1 MGWGPLWPGRP
12 APVSRTPGEPPVPNA
27 APALAGSSGR
37 SVSSAV
43 RKGSLLAALL
53 LMLLFGWLAALGG
66 FLWKSRNDALDNA
79 RQTAEI
85 HARNFE
91 EHLTQTLQIVDFSA
105 HGLNAPSP
113 VEPLTPRL
121 LDLLRP
127 SPSLRSLSVLDEQGR
142 VVAST
147 DAANLGMWVD
157 LASYFPSAAI
167 EADVLRIG
175 MPQVGRDLHSAE
187 RLVAPQGIAPDAP
200 SFVPALKRLSG
211 DPQRRWL
218 LASLN
223 PDYFLN
229 HATHLLPDHQ
239 GHVQWLRYDDVLL
252 MSSSLSEHSGTHE
265 AAGGV
270 ASLLKTREQGT
281 LQQTLPDGQAVLTSY
296 RASSRYP
303 VVLAVHLHEQ
313 AVLAPWARQARQVL
327 SVALPALLA
336 LLGAGGALVWRQRR
350 LDHKT
355 AELAEQRRLAASV
368 FESSLDAIIVTDAQA
383 QVLSVNSSF
392 ERVTGYGAAE
402 IIGHTPR
409 LMASGL
415 HDAAFYAALWH
426 EVLTMGRWQ
435 GEIINRHKSG
445 HLYTAL
451 LRIHAVLDDAGRLC
465 HYAGLITDISE
476 HKAAQERLQLAA
488 SVFTHANEAIMIT
501 TPEADLVEV
510 NEAFER
516 ITGYR
521 RDEVLGR
528 NARLLNSGHQGP
540 AFYTRLW
547 ESLQQEGRWTGEI
560 WNRRKSGEVFAEML
574 TINAVRGPEGQVLRY
589 VALFSDISSQ
599 KQHEMRLEH
608 IAHYDALTGLPN
620 RVLLSE
626 RLNAALPEAQ
636 LQGLPLALVFLDL
649 DGFKSVNDRYGHDKG
664 DKLLQTLAER
674 LQGALREGDTLARL
688 GGDEFVAVLGGL
700 NRKEDA
706 LPVLERLRASAAQAI
721 RLDGVDLEVSASLGV
736 TFYPQSGEVDADQLL
751 RQADQAMY
759 QAKLA
764 GRNRYQIFDA
774 EHDSLMQDQHKALAA
789 IQEGLQ
795 SGAFELFYQPK
806 VNLRTGAL
814 GGMEALLRW
823 RHPQQ
828 GLLLPGAFL
837 QPLQGNPLLASV
849 GEWVLDK
856 ALAQRELWRAQGLDI
871 PISVNIDATH
881 LQQPDFMAR
890 LRTTLARHSPLQAG
904 DLELEILET
913 SALDDTATVSRLMR
927 ECRHIGIGFALDD
940 FGTGYASLTYLRR
953 LPASLIKIDQS
964 FVRNMLEDPEDLAIL
979 KGVLDLATAFRRKV
993 VAEGVESLDHGLA
1006 LLELGCEW
1014 GQGFAIAPPMPAEQV
1029 AGWLATWRPDACWT
1043 AARLELDEALE
1054 A

>member
-1 MGWGPLWPGRP
+1 MTPMLRAQPDP
-12 APVSRTPGEPPVPNA
+12 TAPVATT
-27 APALAGSSGR
+27 
-37 SVSSAV
+37 AV

-53 LMLLFGWLAALGG
+53 LVLLIGCVAALGG
-66 FLWKSRNDALDNA
+66 FLWKSRDDALDNA

-91 EHLTQTLQIVDFSA
+91 EHLTHTLQIVDFSA
-105 HGLNAPSP
+105 HGLNSPRP
-113 VEPLTPRL
+113 VEAITPRL

-142 VVAST
+142 VIAST
-147 DAANLGMWVD
+147 DAGNLGILVD
-157 LASYFPSAAI
+157 LASYFPTAGL
-167 EADVLRIG
+167 EAEVLRIG
-175 MPQVGRDLHSAE
+175 MPQIGRDLHSAG

-200 SFVPALKRLSG
+200 TFVPVLKRLPG
-211 DPQRRWL
+211 DPHKRWL

-229 HATHLLPDHQ
+229 HAAHLLPDPL

-252 MSSSLSEHSGTHE
+252 MSSSLGDRAGTHE
-265 AAGGV
+265 AAGLV
-270 ASLLKTREQGT
+270 TSLLNTHEQGS
-281 LQQTLPDGQAVLTSY
+281 LQQTLTDGQVVLTSY

-303 VVLAVHLHEQ
+303 VVLAVHLRQ
-313 AVLAPWARQARQVL
+313 SAVLAAWARQARQVL

-368 FESSLDAIIVTDAQA
+368 FESSLDAIIITDAQA
-383 QVLSVNSSF
+383 RVLSANPAF
-392 ERVTGYGAAE
+392 ERVTGYSAAE
-402 IIGHTPR
+402 IVGQTPR

-426 EVLTMGRWQ
+426 GVITEGRWQ
-435 GEIINRHKSG
+435 GEIINRHRSG
-445 HLYTAL
+445 RLYTAL
-451 LRIHAVLDDAGRLC
+451 LRIHAVLDDAGQLC

-476 HKAAQERLQLAA
+476 RKAAEERLQLAA

-501 TPEADLVEV
+501 TPEAELVEV

-516 ITGYR
+516 ITGYQR
-521 RDEVLGR
+521 AEVLGR

-547 ESLQQEGRWTGEI
+547 ESLLQEGRWTGEI
-560 WNRRKSGEVFAEML
+560 WNRRKSGEVFVEML
-574 TINAVRGPEGQVLRY
+574 TINAVRGPDGQVLRY
-589 VALFSDISSQ
+589 VALFSDISTQ

-626 RLNAALPEAQ
+626 RLNAALPEARR
-636 LQGLPLALVFLDL
+636 QGQPLALVFLDL
-649 DGFKSVNDRYGHDKG
+649 DGFKAVNDSYGHDKG

-674 LQGALREGDTLARL
+674 LQGALRNGDTLARL
-688 GGDEFVAVLGGL
+688 GGDEFVAVLVGL
-700 NRKEDA
+700 PREDDA
-706 LPVLERLRASAAQAI
+706 LPVLERLRASASAPVRI
-721 RLDGVDLEVSASLGV
+721 EGTDLEVSASLGV
-736 TFYPQSGEVDADQLL
+736 TFYPQVGEVDADQLL

-789 IQEGLQ
+789 IHQGLQ
-795 SGAFELFYQPK
+795 SDAFELFYQPK
-806 VNLRTGAL
+806 VHLRTGAL

-823 RHPQQ
+823 RHPEQ

-856 ALAQRELWRAQGLDI
+856 ALGQRERWKAQGLDI

-881 LQQPDFMAR
+881 LQQADFMAR
-890 LRTTLARHSPLQAG
+890 LRATLARHSPLRPG

-913 SALDDTATVSRLMR
+913 SALDDIATVSRLMR
-927 ECRHIGIGFALDD
+927 ECRDIGIGFALDD

-964 FVRNMLEDPEDLAIL
+964 FVRNLLQDPEDRAIL

-993 VAEGVESLDHGLA
+993 VAEGVETLAHGMA

-1014 GQGFAIAPPMPAEQV
+1014 GQGFAIAPPMPAQQV
-1029 AGWLATWRPDACWT
+1029 ADWLARWRPDPRWAETAC
-1043 AARLELDEALE
+1043 AVDEAIE